1 MVDVINFVCLHH
13 LEESAHAQADQFSM
27 TMGNPVKVDIE
38 DIAWTRGDT
47 NFIFE
52 CWKYLSRVSEANEW
66 ETLSAREPDR

>member
-1 MVDVINFVCLHH
+1 MVDVINCVCLHH

-38 DIAWTRGDT
+38 DIAWPRGDT

-52 CWKYLSRVSEANEW
+52 CWKYLSRVREANQW
-66 ETLSAREPDR
+66 EILSAREPDR

>member
-13 LEESAHAQADQFSM
+13 LEESAHAQADQLSM

-38 DIAWTRGDT
+38 DIAWPRGDT

-52 CWKYLSRVSEANEW
+52 C
-66 ETLSAREPDR
+66 